1 MTKTELLESA
11 KHAKE
16 NAYAPY
22 SNFKVGAAVL
32 TKTGEV
38 FTGCNIENSSYGATI
53 CAERVAIGNA
63 VSSGH
68 VGLEMIAIASSGVKT
83 VYPCGICRQV
93 MNEFNQN
100 MIILCESE
108 TGFEEYT
115 LPELLPKGFD

>member
-1 MTKTELLESA
+1 MTKTELLEIA
-11 KHAKE
+11 KQAKE

-22 SNFKVGAAVL
+22 SKFQVGAAVL

-38 FTGCNIENSSYGATI
+38 FTGCNIENSSYGGTI
-53 CAERVAIGNA
+53 CAERTAIGNA
-63 VSSGH
+63 VSGGH
-68 VGLEMIAIASSGVKT
+68 VDLEMIAIASSGEQT

-93 MNEFNQN
+93 MNEFNQS

-115 LPELLPKGFD
+115 LPELLPKGFN